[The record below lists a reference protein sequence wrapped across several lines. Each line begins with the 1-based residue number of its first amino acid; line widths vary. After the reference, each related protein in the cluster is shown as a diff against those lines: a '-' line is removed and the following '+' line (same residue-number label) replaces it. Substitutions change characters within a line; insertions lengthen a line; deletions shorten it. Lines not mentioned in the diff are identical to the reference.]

1 MKCVIVY
8 MHGSLLTAPFS
19 LRFRGK
25 HRGVRRTVEDHI
37 MGRMGL
43 MGKHKAKKKDLSLEE
58 TPGKGKRALDYRC
71 EMCGS

>member
-1 MKCVIVY
+1 MPPPVGCGRSRV
-8 MHGSLLTAPFS
+8 
-19 LRFRGK
+19 K

-58 TPGKGKRALDYRC
+58 TPGGDWRDPRVLRESHNGLSSDLLC
-71 EMCGS
+71 EKLF